1 LLSSIEAQSAFNIL
15 VWIYFNS
22 GLQYS
27 NTRLFGQLTDAK
39 PSAERTYP
47 TFAGLNDKWALGGI
61 LGGVNKHFATV
72 HLDQPLF

>member
-1 LLSSIEAQSAFNIL
+1 LLSSIEAQSVFNML
-15 VWIYFNS
+15 VRVYFNS

-27 NTRLFGQLTDAK
+27 NMRLFGQLTDAK

-47 TFAGLNDKWALGGI
+47 SFADLNDKWALGGI

>member
-1 LLSSIEAQSAFNIL
+1 ML
-15 VWIYFNS
+15 VQIYFNS
-22 GLQYS
+22 GLQDS
-27 NTRLFGQLTDAK
+27 NTRLFGQLTGAK
-39 PSAERTYP
+39 PGAERTYP